1 EAGIRLGASERNQLL
16 NALSWYD
23 ENAAK
28 VIRKVE
34 KFDRGQ
40 LAALLQRL
48 GCSEAELPDFGYYPH
63 GKPGEFITFEPSSD
77 LRDSESIP
85 LADSIHQPLRSMEEV
100 AREIV
105 ALERRAEGLIAAV

>member
-1 EAGIRLGASERNQLL
+1 KMVDKVLKQLGKEAGIRLGASERNQLL

-63 GKPGEFITFEPSSD
+63 GSPANSSPSSPAATCA
-77 LRDSESIP
+77 I
-85 LADSIHQPLRSMEEV
+85 
-100 AREIV
+100 ARASRWPTPST
-105 ALERRAEGLIAAV
+105 AL